1 MECGGGGCG
10 AGPLSG
16 PRGNLRDSDPILTS
30 RLDGGDSIHLYNW
43 AATQDF
49 VF

>member
-1 MECGGGGCG
+1 V
-10 AGPLSG
+10 
-16 PRGNLRDSDPILTS
+16 RDSDPMTS
-30 RLDGGDSIHLYNW
+30 RLDGGGSIHLYNW